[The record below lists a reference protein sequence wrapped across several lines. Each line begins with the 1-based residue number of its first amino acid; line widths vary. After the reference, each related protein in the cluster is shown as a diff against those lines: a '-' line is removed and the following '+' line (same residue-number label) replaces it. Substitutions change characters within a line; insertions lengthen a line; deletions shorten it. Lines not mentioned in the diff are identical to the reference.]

1 MLGDRSET
9 AVDEITVECS
19 IRGTTLFLGSAIMDR
34 HERVN
39 FEIGET
45 AERLYS

>member
-1 MLGDRSET
+1 MGDRSDT
-9 AVDEITVECS
+9 AADVSTVECS

-45 AERLYS
+45 VER